1 MRLNSIRTRMMLG
14 LIAISIL
21 VVLLFGGLELY
32 NANQGIRHDTEIYDL
47 QDSRYLANYVHMY
60 MDNITGEID
69 IVSTSPDTI
78 VAMQGRDLAHIKTI
92 SENLKQ
98 YTPKSGI
105 IFIADD
111 NSRLL
116 YCTKPIDA
124 DLLKSYEWY
133 GNITKINKKGVSDL
147 HYSNALDD
155 YGIAII
161 DPVRDNGTVVG
172 WIIVVIPSMIL
183 QDNIQQQIISLN
195 ENVLI
200 VDCNG
205 SLIAH
210 DSNTRLAINTNCTS
224 YAAVQNA
231 LHEEEG
237 VIMDDHTWDGQR
249 RVLAF
254 HRVPDL
260 GWGLIV
266 STPENAI
273 YRALVGDAIM
283 MLGMLVLFIFC
294 LAIVG
299 YIFSSY
305 VTTPII
311 RLSNTIQKISDGNY
325 RERTNIKR
333 SDEIGDMAIKF
344 NAMMDELEHSNKARE
359 DAKEQAELYMD
370 LLSHDINN
378 MNQVAL
384 GYTELALDAVKQGK
398 YDPSITEKI
407 REVLVN
413 SSALIE
419 NIMKIRRIKAGELK
433 LESIDLNPLIKETID
448 PYASVQGREVR
459 INYRTKCDCRVLAN
473 NLLKDVFANLI
484 SNAIKHSTGPLLIE
498 VELSKIHEQ
507 DKDYCMVAI
516 SDNGPGIPDEKKK
529 VLFGRFMRGAKG
541 MGLGLFLVKSLVENF
556 KGHAW
561 VEDRVPGDYTKGSKF
576 VVMLPVFV

>member
-333 SDEIGDMAIKF
+333 ADEIGDMAIKF

-448 PYASVQGREVR
+448 AYTSVQGREVR